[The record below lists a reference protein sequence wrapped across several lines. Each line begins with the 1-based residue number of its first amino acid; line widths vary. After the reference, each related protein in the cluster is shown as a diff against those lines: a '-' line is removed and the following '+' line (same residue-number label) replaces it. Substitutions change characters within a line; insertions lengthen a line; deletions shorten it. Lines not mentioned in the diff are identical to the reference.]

1 MKKLIAIVLL
11 SIHLFNLGGY
21 AVLYQYFIYKSDKL
35 MNEQISRNMFNVHDL
50 VEVKVP
56 VNMPQITSWT
66 SYQRISGQIQFRQ
79 GCYNYVKLKLTRDT
93 MYVMCIPNYEKTRLV
108 SANIIYAKNI
118 EDLPISK
125 KDNTF
130 GKKINLSEYSHFVIL
145 FDFTSRPT
153 DITTTKSTT
162 VLKHT
167 SLYAGTPFQ
176 PPELLA

>member
-1 MKKLIAIVLL
+1 MLL

-21 AVLYQYFIYKSDKL
+21 TVLYQYFIYKSDRL
-35 MNEQISRNMFNVHDL
+35 INEKISRNMFNVHDL
-50 VEVKVP
+50 IEVKVP

-93 MYVMCIPNYEKTRLV
+93 MYVMCIPNYEKTRLI

-118 EDLPISK
+118 EDLPVSK
-125 KDNTF
+125 KDYAF
-130 GKKINLSEYSHFVIL
+130 GKKINLSEYNHFVIL
-145 FDFTSRPT
+145 YNFNVPPT
-153 DITTTKSTT
+153 LISTAKSTT
-162 VLKHT
+162 MLLHT